1 MDLVLYRLFQTWQ
14 SLRTKPGLIFSV
26 VVSMGLTLGALL
38 AVSALAY
45 VIFIKTLP
53 FPDAERL
60 YLVEHQLIN
69 EKQQIDGRAFTYPN
83 LEYLYKQQQVFDKSA
98 SFYVD
103 AGIIMSLPKR
113 PMAEISYVTPEYFQL
128 LNPAVALGR
137 LISDNEGVDQ
147 YKPVA
152 VISYRLWQQQYGGS
166 EDVLS
171 QSLNINDQSFQ
182 IIGVLA
188 KLAPGLA
195 IAGYNQQ
202 SDVYAPW
209 DFNTVDARSRKR
221 WGNDDGGLMML
232 GLLKTSITPEQAN
245 QQLTQL
251 MNNNWQQQVSHIDF
265 FKEWSVAAQLQPLK
279 DYLLGDSQQAAL
291 LLFLGS
297 IGLAIIALANL
308 TNLLLSRTA
317 ERQHPLAISAA
328 LGASIK
334 HIRTNVFTEIM
345 LLMTM
350 AMTVAQGVMLL
361 LIALMQQYLTDY
373 LPYLQQLHISGL
385 SLLFSALLLVVIS
398 VVLTLICSRTI
409 DYQALN
415 NQLRGSGKGT
425 GVAVKASTRH
435 WLISS
440 QIAIACLL
448 LMSNSLLTTQSLN
461 LLNQPLGYQTDN
473 IKALVTSVPEG
484 EGDLALLKQRLAQHP
499 QVERLSQSMRPDIF
513 PTLALSNQADNARF
527 SVLAKPVDEAYFS
540 LLEQPLLQG
549 AMFTAQD
556 NQQRNSVIVVNQ
568 AFADRIKTYGE
579 VIGYTFDNG
588 ARIVG
593 IVANTVIA
601 GSTAQEPAFY
611 YPAGPRRNMFLI
623 KFHQGAS
630 LSQAAVQAIMTDVQP
645 QLSVFSYQSLDYYN
659 NQGWKTAMITAVSS
673 VGISLLTALL
683 TGVGIYGVLSYICRM
698 RRTELGTRLAIGAK
712 PLRLVQLM
720 MATTRR
726 DFLLGASCAVMAL
739 VILMWMFDGY
749 QNIQLVSELLPI
761 IALSLLFVGGL
772 LVIAAY
778 LPLRIW
784 LKQPIAHLLKG
795 E

>member
-1 MDLVLYRLFQTWQ
+1 MDLILYRLTQTWR

-38 AVSALAY
+38 AVSTLAY

-53 FPDAERL
+53 FPYAERL

-83 LEYLYKQQQVFDKSA
+83 LDYLYKQQQVFDKSA
-98 SFYVD
+98 TFYVD
-103 AGIIMSLPKR
+103 AGIIMSLPTR

-171 QSLNINDQSFQ
+171 QSLNIYGQSFQ

-188 KLAPGLA
+188 ESAPSLA

-202 SDVYAPW
+202 SDVYTPW
-209 DFNTVDARSRKR
+209 DFNTVDPRSRKR

-251 MNNNWQQQVSHIDF
+251 MNSNWQQQVANIDF
-265 FKEWSVAAQLQPLK
+265 FKGWSVAAQLQSLNEYLK
-279 DYLLGDSQQAAL
+279 GDSQQAAL

-317 ERQHPLAISAA
+317 ERQHQLAIRAA
-328 LGASIK
+328 LGAAIK
-334 HIRTNVFTEIM
+334 HIRLNIFAEIM

-350 AMTVAQGVMLL
+350 AMFVAQGVMLL
-361 LIALMQQYLTDY
+361 LIWLMQQYLTDY
-373 LPYLQQLHISGL
+373 LPYLQQLQISGL
-385 SLLFSALLLVVIS
+385 SMIFSALLLVVIS
-398 VVLTLICSRTI
+398 VILTFICSRTI

-415 NQLRGSGKGT
+415 NQLCGSGKGT

-440 QIAIACLL
+440 QIAIACVL
-448 LMSNSLLTTQSLN
+448 LMSNTLLTRQSLN

-473 IKALVTSVPEG
+473 IMALVTTVPEG
-484 EGDLALLKQRLAQHP
+484 DGDLALFKQRLAQQP
-499 QVERLSQSMRPDIF
+499 QVEMVSQSMRPDIF

-527 SVLAKPVDEAYFS
+527 SVLAKPVDEAYFR
-540 LLEQPLLQG
+540 LLNQPLLQG
-549 AMFTAQD
+549 AMFSAQD
-556 NQQRNSVIVVNQ
+556 NQQRNGVIVVNQ
-568 AFADRIKTYGE
+568 AFADRIKPYGD
-579 VIGYTFDNG
+579 VIGYTFDND

-593 IVANTVIA
+593 IVANTLIA
-601 GSTAQEPAFY
+601 GRTAQEPMFY
-611 YPAGPRRNMFLI
+611 YPAGPNRNMFLI
-623 KFHQGAS
+623 KFHHGAS
-630 LSQAAVQAIMTDVQP
+630 MSQAAVQAMMADVQP
-645 QLSVFSYQSLDYYN
+645 QLSVFSYQSLDHYN
-659 NQGWKTAMITAVSS
+659 HQGWKTAIIAAVSS
-673 VGISLLTALL
+673 VGISLLTVLL

-712 PLRLVQLM
+712 PLRLMQLM
-720 MATTRR
+720 MTAIRR
-726 DFLLGASCAVMAL
+726 DFLLGVSCAVAAL
-739 VILMWMFDGY
+739 IILMWIFGWY
-749 QNIQLVSELLPI
+749 QNVQLVSQVLPT

-772 LVIAAY
+772 LFIATY

-784 LKQPIAHLLKG
+784 LKQPIANLLKG